1 MGDLQSGSDDD
12 YSYRYFITKKNNNGT
27 WKQQGEEIP
36 IFFKIGNVSTAHVI
50 GTKKK
55 MHHVHEFGHWIMKQY
70 ELSPVFLSKF
80 DEDRKDY
87 VLCAIKREYID
98 ECSFDDPQPQ
108 PQRGPEPADEDV

>member
-1 MGDLQSGSDDD
+1 M
-12 YSYRYFITKKNNNGT
+12 
-27 WKQQGEEIP
+27 P

-70 ELSPVFLSKF
+70 ELSPVFL

-87 VLCAIKREYID
+87 VLCAMKREYID

-108 PQRGPEPADEDV
+108 PADEDV